1 MPSLV
6 EIDPVDLEKMTLRQ
20 TLLKAQAIGMLID
33 LITMNRKVNKKPSSI
48 PSSHIKGD
56 RSTSLLFFT
65 CKKVVEWICH
75 VHMIACCLL

>member
-33 LITMNRKVNKKPSSI
+33 LITMNRKLVNKKPSSI

-65 CKKVVEWICH
+65 
-75 VHMIACCLL
+75 